1 MHRWVKAILLTV
13 LAIWVIV
20 FYVQAHRPV
29 DSLPTTYYQQH
40 YAEDTGAEN
49 IVAAIYLN
57 YRVFDSMLET
67 LMLLVSVLAVVA
79 LSWRREHE

>member
-1 MHRWVKAILLTV
+1 MHRWVKAILLTA

-20 FYVQAHRPV
+20 FYVQAHVPA
-29 DSLPTTYYQQH
+29 DSLPTAYYQQY
-40 YAEDTGAEN
+40 YAADTGAEN